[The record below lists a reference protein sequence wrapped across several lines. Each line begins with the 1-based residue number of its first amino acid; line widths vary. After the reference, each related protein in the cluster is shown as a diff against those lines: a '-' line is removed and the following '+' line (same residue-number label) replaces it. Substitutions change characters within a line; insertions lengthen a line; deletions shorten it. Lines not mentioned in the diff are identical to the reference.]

1 MIEVLLHSTFA
12 EAQIAGDLL
21 VGLGFANESHNLL
34 FAEREGVTWFV
45 DGLALGSAA
54 RRTSVLFSAR
64 VKGVP
69 ATRTTPRHR
78 CASGG
83 QRNIRLLHKLL
94 VWKRDGFLRIS
105 GQTAYRGRPP
115 RPIMSVPDRPRL

>member
-12 EAQIAGDLL
+12 EAQIVGDLL

-54 RRTSVLFSAR
+54 RRTSVLFSAC
-64 VKGVP
+64 VKGIP

-78 CASGG
+78 CAPGD

-94 VWKRDGFLRIS
+94 VWKCDGFLLIS
-105 GQTAYRGRPP
+105 GQTAYRSEEPTSELQSP
-115 RPIMSVPDRPRL
+115 CNLVC